1 MGRKELKQQNKD
13 MEIHVVDILSKFD
26 PSETGKFTKFLLDTL
41 KNHQEPTKGRLR
53 LRARPRP
60 QNGFVRPTG
69 KNKIEEQII
78 SYLTEVFTVDNLE
91 TLIKFHN
98 HLEND
103 RIDINKRDIN
113 QYNNWDE
120 LNRVV
125 SAATIKLDQKR
136 LEKEVIKV
144 LETEEWLAIR
154 PLTIESSLTYGAGT
168 KWCTAAK
175 NDHDYFY
182 RYSQKGVLTYV
193 INKKTGDKYGVMYDL
208 NENSGEFSVWN
219 APDKRIDSVEST
231 IPQDIMREIYQMSK
245 TEKNNLSYFSDE
257 EYKRAQNFIGLSKS
271 VYAEEEAVP
280 MAEDWDMEMGET
292 EELTPMDMNW
302 GVQTETPMEMTEE
315 PVRTERLEVVYRDVR
330 DIGSFT
336 EMRMTGNEA
345 RNGEG

>member
-69 KNKIEEQII
+69 KNKIEEHLIN
-78 SYLTEVFTVDNLE
+78 YLTEIFTVDNLE
-91 TLIKFHN
+91 TLIKFHD
-98 HLEND
+98 HLENN
-103 RIDINKRDIN
+103 RIDVDKRDIN

-168 KWCTAAK
+168 KWCTASRD
-175 NDHDYFY
+175 NHDYFY
-182 RYSQKGVLTYV
+182 RYSQRGVLTYV

-208 NENSGEFSVWN
+208 NDNSGEFSVWN

-245 TEKNNLSYFSDE
+245 KEKPNLSYFSDE
-257 EYKRAQNFIGLSKS
+257 EYKRAQNFINLSKA
-271 VYAEEEAVP
+271 VYAEETAPMMDEAMDDDV
-280 MAEDWDMEMGET
+280 EWTELET
-292 EELTPMDMNW
+292 EDL
-302 GVQTETPMEMTEE
+302 TPMEMSEE
-315 PVRTERLEVVYRDVR
+315 PAQYERLEVVYRDMDTSTLRELVGELTA
-330 DIGSFT
+330 D
-336 EMRMTGNEA
+336 MRMTENEA